1 MTAAPTIEVAAGVL
15 RDADGRV
22 LVAQRA
28 LNAHQGGLW
37 EFPGGKRE
45 PGESRRRALE
55 RELAEELGIQ
65 VTRARPLM
73 RLAHDYGD
81 RRVVLDT
88 WLVEGWRGEPHGRE
102 GQSLRW
108 VTQAELARLPMPA
121 ADRPILQALSLP
133 PLLAISPPDPADER
147 QLLAGLAR
155 TLARGIRLIQLRLPG
170 LAPVRRRRLARICA
184 QRCRAAGARLL
195 LNASPAEARAVGAQG
210 VQLSSRRLA
219 ALRHAGVLDGLL
231 VGASC
236 HNAAELRR
244 ALALGAD
251 FALLSPVLPTASH
264 PHARPLGWKGFANLV
279 DELPL
284 PVYALGGLD
293 ATRLDEAWAH
303 GAQGV
308 AGIRGLWG

>member
-1 MTAAPTIEVAAGVL
+1 MTVVPTIEVAAGVL
-15 RDADGRV
+15 RDTTGRV
-22 LVAQRA
+22 LVARRA
-28 LNAHQGGLW
+28 PNAHQGGLW

-45 PGESRRRALE
+45 PGEGRRQALD
-55 RELAEELGIQ
+55 RELAEELGIR
-65 VTRARPLM
+65 VTRARPLI

-81 RRVVLDT
+81 RKVVLDT
-88 WLVEGWRGEPHGRE
+88 WLVEGWQGEPRGRE
-102 GQSLRW
+102 GQPLRW
-108 VTQAELARLPMPA
+108 VSRSELARLPMPA
-121 ADRPILQALSLP
+121 ADRPILRALALP
-133 PLLAISPPDPADER
+133 PLLAITPPLADDATV
-147 QLLAGLAR
+147 LAGLEP

-184 QRCRAAGARLL
+184 ERCRAAGARLL
-195 LNASPAEARAVGAQG
+195 LNAPPAEARAVGAHG
-210 VQLSSRRLA
+210 VHLSSRRLA
-219 ALRHAGVLDGLL
+219 ALRHPEVLDGLL

-236 HNAAELRR
+236 HDAAGLRR
-244 ALALGAD
+244 ALAIGAD

-264 PHARPLGWKGFANLV
+264 PHARPLGWPGFAALV

-293 ATRLDEAWAH
+293 AGRLDQAWAH